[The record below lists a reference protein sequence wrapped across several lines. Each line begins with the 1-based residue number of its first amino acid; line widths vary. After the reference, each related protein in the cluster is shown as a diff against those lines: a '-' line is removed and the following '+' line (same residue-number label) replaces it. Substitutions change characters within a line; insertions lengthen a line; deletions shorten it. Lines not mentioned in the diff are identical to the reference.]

1 MRRRLTVTGSSQNI
15 DGSVKPG
22 VAPSGDLK
30 KYKGSKSD
38 QVSSVSVSA
47 SQSSC
52 RLVTFCLY
60 CGTKMRDDF
69 TFFVSRNHKIL
80 AYISYMKINFNA

>member
-30 KYKGSKSD
+30 KHKGSKQD
-38 QVSSVSVSA
+38 QVSVVSCVMSLDWRCA
-47 SQSSC
+47 CVVKRKRETIS
-52 RLVTFCLY
+52 LPGIV
-60 CGTKMRDDF
+60 
-69 TFFVSRNHKIL
+69 NI
-80 AYISYMKINFNA
+80 YI